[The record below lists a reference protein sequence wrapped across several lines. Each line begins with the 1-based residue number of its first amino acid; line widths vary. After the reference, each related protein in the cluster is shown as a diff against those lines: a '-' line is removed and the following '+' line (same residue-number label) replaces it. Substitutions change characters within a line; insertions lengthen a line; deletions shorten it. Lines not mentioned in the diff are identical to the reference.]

1 MHAREDLPVV
11 VDSIWRGVCSFLAD
25 SLLPPLC
32 SRSVPP
38 KLFDHRTNSDSST
51 PPPFSFSS
59 SPATP
64 ASSLLS
70 PQSLPAHVSILA
82 SGNPEDDGEILEDEM
97 KDLKNGK
104 GGKRRSASVFR
115 CESCSKVRIYPSLVS
130 MGKLPGL
137 GFRMKRL
144 AGAPS
149 GRGSTRRNADRLLG
163 LLGRFCSKRSTDT
176 RPAWSSIDGSTRLTG
191 SRAQSSSSASISR
204 SRSSR

>member
-1 MHAREDLPVV
+1 MYAHPR
-11 VDSIWRGVCSFLAD
+11 S
-25 SLLPPLC
+25 LPPLC
-32 SRSVPP
+32 LSSVPS

-115 CESCSKVRIYPSLVS
+115 CESCSKVRLYASSRLVW
-130 MGKLPGL
+130 KELPKDRQSG
-137 GFRMKRL
+137 RL
-144 AGAPS
+144 AAAKD
-149 GRGSTRRNADRLLG
+149 RRDEQR
-163 LLGRFCSKRSTDT
+163 
-176 RPAWSSIDGSTRLTG
+176 
-191 SRAQSSSSASISR
+191 
-204 SRSSR
+204 